1 MSALHATATTSRDV
15 SGRTHRRHCQ
25 TRRQVGASH
34 RLAPAG
40 CVPGAGGP
48 GRGRRRSARA
58 PRGQPH
64 GVPRMPP
71 NAPAGHRSGGRTAT
85 LRSHRVSSLARGARR
100 PRRHRPHHRMAA
112 RCRALLHR
120 SRTRR
125 RRRPDGL
132 GRGTRRAR
140 AHSAVRRAVA
150 GPYRPRARRSWRCC
164 TVCAARSP
172 SSKRM
177 RTESTR
183 SVTTAVSRPGEA
195 GRSTFGMEA
204 LCRVR
209 DVPALL
215 CPRRLAVSDPQMR
228 RRQGR

>member
-71 NAPAGHRSGGRTAT
+71 KAPAGHRSGGRTAT

-100 PRRHRPHHRMAA
+100 PRRHRPHHWQFDVAPFFIEAEHVDGGDLMDWAEAHGGLERIPLSGVQWRA
-112 RCRALLHR
+112 RIGRAR
-120 SRTRR
+120 
-125 RRRPDGL
+125 G
-132 GRGTRRAR
+132 GRGAAAPCARRGRRAR
-140 AHSAVRRAVA
+140 R
-150 GPYRPRARRSWRCC
+150 G
-164 TVCAARSP
+164 CAP
-172 SSKRM
+172 
-177 RTESTR
+177 
-183 SVTTAVSRPGEA
+183 SRPG
-195 GRSTFGMEA
+195 R
-204 LCRVR
+204 
-209 DVPALL
+209 
-215 CPRRLAVSDPQMR
+215 
-228 RRQGR
+228 